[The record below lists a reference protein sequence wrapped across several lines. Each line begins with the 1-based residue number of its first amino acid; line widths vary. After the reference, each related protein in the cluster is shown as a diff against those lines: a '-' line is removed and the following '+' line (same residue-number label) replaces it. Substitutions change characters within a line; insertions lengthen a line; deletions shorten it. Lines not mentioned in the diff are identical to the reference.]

1 MTCAALWGSIAGL
14 AIAQDAPQDV
24 EPDALESPEQVETP
38 IEAVE
43 GETAGPEPEPPTIEE
58 LDRVIRRADEGR
70 EPEVGDLV
78 RVEYRDGSAVRG
90 ELASSDEVHI
100 GVNISGVTV
109 RIGRADLA
117 QIIRIPSA
125 MERYQRLRGI
135 IDPSDPERL
144 LALAQWCQREGLLP
158 EALSEVTRLLEF
170 DDTNGDAIRLR
181 TEVREQIEL
190 LRRANERDDRR
201 GRRER
206 ERDGS
211 SFRPRPK
218 PDAFPLL
225 RERDINLIKVYE
237 LDLADPPAM
246 TVEREVVQEL
256 LATHASHPLVPTSKE
271 GRAAFFAK
279 SPAEVLEVMFR
290 VRARELYGGVK
301 VQGQPANMELFRD
314 RVHVTWL
321 INNCATTRC
330 HGGPSGGDFQL
341 TNRHPRSDASV
352 YTNFLI
358 MDRHELADGTPL
370 IDYASPTES
379 PLLQLGLPA
388 YDSSTPHPRVEGWR
402 PAFRTRGDRRYEDA
416 IRWIES
422 MYRPRP
428 EYPIQYPPRR
438 TGGATPAVPDDP
450 VER

>member
-1 MTCAALWGSIAGL
+1 MSVP
-14 AIAQDAPQDV
+14 AIEQAEAP
-24 EPDALESPEQVETP
+24 S
-38 IEAVE
+38 E
-43 GETAGPEPEPPTIEE
+43 GEPAGPLPEEGVEEKVFEREPEPPTIEE
-58 LDRVIRRADEGR
+58 LDRAIRRADEGR
-70 EPEVGDLV
+70 EPAVGDLV
-78 RVEYRDGSAVRG
+78 RVEYRDGTAVRG
-90 ELASSDEVHI
+90 ELAASDDVHI
-100 GVNISGVTV
+100 DITISGVTV
-109 RIGRADLA
+109 RIRRGDLA
-117 QIIRIPSA
+117 QISRIPSA

-135 IDPSDPERL
+135 IDPRDSERL
-144 LALAQWCQREGLLP
+144 FALAQWCQREGLLP
-158 EALSEVTRLLEF
+158 EALSEVTRLLEV

-190 LRRANERDDRR
+190 LQRASEREERR
-201 GRRER
+201 GRRAED
-206 ERDGS
+206 RDES

-225 RERDINLIKVYE
+225 GERAINLIKVYE
-237 LDLADPPAM
+237 LDLENPPAM
-246 TVEREVVQEL
+246 TVERETVQEL
-256 LATHASHPLVPTSKE
+256 LATHASHPLIPTSKE
-271 GRAAFFAK
+271 GRAAFFGKA
-279 SPAEVLEVMFR
+279 PAEVLEIMFR
-290 VRARELYGGVK
+290 VRARELYGRVR

-330 HGGPSGGDFQL
+330 HGGPAGGSFQL

-358 MDRHELADGTPL
+358 MDRYELADGTPL
-370 IDYASPTES
+370 IDYASPMES

-402 PAFRTRGDRRYEDA
+402 PAFRTRGDRRFEDA
-416 IRWIES
+416 VRWIES

-438 TGGATPAVPDDP
+438 VGEAVPTPTEDP
-450 VER
+450 LER